1 MLSICLQLTFV
12 IVCFLLCN
20 VNRFIYCWSIL
31 SPTLHFL
38 FTNPLPVASSL
49 YSPSFFSYSFFSY
62 SVHFHCF
69 HFLPDCSIFLSHN
82 DFLFQFYLFPPIF
95 QLPISHLFSNY
106 LYHCTAML
114 WTAIHCIYCTVLYYS
129 LIICRVDEDSQGEAL
144 GALNG
149 IKVSHYKHI
158 LTQTHTHCHT
168 HL

>member
-1 MLSICLQLTFV
+1 MLTDLF
-12 IVCFLLCN
+12 IVGQSFLRLYI
-20 VNRFIYCWSIL
+20 F
-31 SPTLHFL
+31 
-38 FTNPLPVASSL
+38 
-49 YSPSFFSYSFFSY
+49 YSPIPSLWLPLSTRLPSFPTPSFPTPY
-62 SVHFHCF
+62 ILFHCF